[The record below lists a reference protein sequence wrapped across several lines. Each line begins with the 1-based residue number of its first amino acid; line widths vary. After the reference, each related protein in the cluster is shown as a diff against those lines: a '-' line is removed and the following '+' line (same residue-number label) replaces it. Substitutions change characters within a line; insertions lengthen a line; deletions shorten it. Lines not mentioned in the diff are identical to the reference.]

1 MDLPLLLLV
10 DDDPIV
16 REIMAM
22 TLDDAGFHV
31 LMASNGTEAMTALQE
46 NTARVRAIITDI
58 NLGAEPDGWE
68 VARSVRTMISN
79 LPVIYVS
86 GGAAHDWPSK
96 GVPKSVVLA
105 KPFSPAQLTTAVS
118 MLLVE
123 ADTMCG
129 HRVIAMGAS
138 STHTAA
144 VRAPSPGG

>member
-58 NLGAEPDGWE
+58 NLGAEPDAE
-68 VARSVRTMISN
+68 RVN
-79 LPVIYVS
+79 
-86 GGAAHDWPSK
+86 D
-96 GVPKSVVLA
+96 
-105 KPFSPAQLTTAVS
+105 FDTA
-118 MLLVE
+118 
-123 ADTMCG
+123 G
-129 HRVIAMGAS
+129 FGI
-138 STHTAA
+138 
-144 VRAPSPGG
+144 